1 MTGDETDVE
10 GQLLGGKVALITGGA
25 SGLGLA
31 VLRRFLAAGAQA
43 AILDRSSER
52 LQAVRAEFGDAVVA
66 TEGDVTR
73 YADHVRAVKQTVA
86 AHGKL
91 DILIGNAGIFDN
103 YATLESLPEDKI
115 EAAFDELFSIDVKGY
130 LLAAKAALGELR
142 RSRGNIVFTASIS
155 SFRPAFGGILY
166 IPAKHAVAGLTR
178 RLALELAPDIR
189 VNAVAPGYVATNL
202 AGLRTVDQER
212 KDPAAPP
219 PLERFPLRFHPTP
232 EDYTPF
238 YLMLASPEA
247 RTMTGQVLLAD
258 CGAALM
264 RGGTA

>member
-1 MTGDETDVE
+1 MAEP
-10 GQLLGGKVALITGGA
+10 LAGKVALITGGA

-31 VLRRFLAAGAQA
+31 VLRRFLAAGARC
-43 AILDRSSER
+43 AILDRSAAGLR
-52 LQAVRAEFGDAVVA
+52 AVHDEFGGAVPA
-66 TEGDVTR
+66 IEGDVTS
-73 YADHVRAVKQTVA
+73 YADNARAVEQTVA

-103 YATLESLPEDKI
+103 YATLATLPEDKI
-115 EAAFDELFSIDVKGY
+115 EAAFDELFGIDVKGY
-130 LLAAKAALGELR
+130 LLAAKAALGELKR
-142 RSRGNIVFTASIS
+142 NRGNIVFTASIS
-155 SFRPAFGGILY
+155 SFRPAFGGVLY

-178 RLALELAPDIR
+178 RLALELAPEVR

-202 AGLRTVDQER
+202 AGLSSVGQER

-232 EDYTPF
+232 DDYTGF

-247 RTMTGQVLLAD
+247 RAMTGQVLLAD

-264 RGGTA
+264 RGGAT